1 MNVTPNRVTIEL
13 KRVPD
18 MWLVD
23 SGAAHHFCSQREWFE
38 TFVLLQ
44 IPVQVAEMLLNAT
57 SYSIIQ
63 LKLKGRVVTLQDV
76 IYIPKL
82 EFNIISTKRIK
93 NDNAIG
99 YRNYNLYSLFDIK
112 TN

>member
-44 IPVQVAEMLLNAT
+44 IPVQAAETSLNAIG
-57 SYSIIQ
+57 YSIIQ
-63 LKLKGRVVTLQDV
+63 LKLKGCVVTLQDI
-76 IYIPKL
+76 IYISNL
-82 EFNIISTKRIK
+82 EFNVISTKRIK
-93 NDNAIG
+93 KDNAIG
-99 YRNYNLYSLFDIK
+99 YRNHNLYSLFNIK